1 LLGLQQDGL
10 SGKKGTQKRKEKNMK
25 IRKGLNGGHYKP
37 LSQSDI
43 EKIHQ
48 TSLRIFSEVGVQVNF
63 PEALE
68 LFKKAGA
75 SIDDSTK
82 IAKFSPEL
90 VMELIKP
97 APSVIRL
104 CGREDSGELDCEI
117 GGLKVYM
124 GTGGTALNVQEPGQ
138 KTARRSKLEDVKN
151 MARLVDALD
160 NIHFYMLNVYPNDL
174 PVERVDVNRFGAALS
189 HTRKHVMGGVY
200 TLEGVRHVIKMA
212 EIIAGSPEKLRQRP
226 FISMVACPISPFM
239 LDESY
244 GELAVE
250 VARQGI
256 PVVVPVE
263 PLCGSTAPITLAGN
277 LVVQNVD
284 TLSGVMLTQLVNPG
298 TPVLYGCISSI
309 SDLRDMKYLS
319 GAVEMGL
326 MNAAA
331 AQMANFY
338 NLPLYSTAGMSDAKI
353 NDSQSGYESALTGLM
368 VALAGGNF
376 IHDAAGF
383 LEFCMTASYD
393 KLVIDNEIIGMVMRA
408 VEGITV
414 NEETLA
420 FDVLKKAGPGGHFV
434 SSRHTRKF
442 MRTEHYQPQLSDRD
456 NRDDWEEEGAKSL
469 RVRASEKAKKILE
482 QPETP
487 VLSSEMRDVIRKK
500 ISGLQA
506 GIM

>member
-1 LLGLQQDGL
+1 
-10 SGKKGTQKRKEKNMK
+10 MK
-25 IRKGLNGGHYKP
+25 IRRGLNGGRYKP
-37 LSQSDI
+37 LSDTEV

-48 TSLRIFSEVGVQVNF
+48 TSLKIFSEVGVQVNF
-63 PEALE
+63 PEALA

-82 IAKFSPEL
+82 IAKFNPKL

-97 APSVIRL
+97 APSVVHL

-117 GGLKVYM
+117 GGKKVYM
-124 GTGGTALNVQEPGQ
+124 GTGGTALNVQDPGER
-138 KTARRSKLEDVKN
+138 TARRSKLEDIRN
-151 MARLVDALD
+151 MARLVDVLD
-160 NIHFYMLNVYPNDL
+160 NVHFYMLNVYPNDL
-174 PVERVDVNRFGAALS
+174 PVERVDVNRFGAALNN
-189 HTRKHVMGGVY
+189 TRKHVMGGVY
-200 TLEGVRHVIKMA
+200 TLEGVRNVIKMA

-226 FISMVACPISPFM
+226 FISMVTCNISPFM

-263 PLCGSTAPITLAGN
+263 PLCGATAPITLAGN

-284 TLSGVMLTQLVNPG
+284 TLIGVMLTQLVNPG

-309 SDLRDMKYLS
+309 TDLRDMKYLS
-319 GAVEMGL
+319 GAIEMGL
-326 MNAAA
+326 MNAAS

-393 KLVIDNEIIGMVMRA
+393 KIVIDNEIIGMVMRA

-414 NEETLA
+414 DEETLA

-434 SSRHTRKF
+434 SNRHTRKF
-442 MRTEHYQPQLSDRD
+442 MRTEQYQPQLSDRN
-456 NRDDWEEEGAKSL
+456 NRENWEEEGAKSL
-469 RVRASEKAKKILE
+469 RVRASEKAREILE
-482 QPETP
+482 RTETP
-487 VLSSEMRDVIRKK
+487 VLSSDIREIIRKE
-500 ISGLQA
+500 IPGLQA